1 MNGIAQ
7 TLRRASS
14 SVEDFRGDYDRLTAM
29 MRASWEQ
36 NDAPPFLYTPEF
48 LADWFRYPGSSF
60 SLAPT
65 IYRGSEPIAFAVGY
79 PRRVMI
85 GGAER
90 RILISTFLTVAPERK
105 SSGCG
110 VVVWGELMRRAAEAG
125 FDGVVNYCVEGAAM
139 DRMIHGICS
148 WLDVPLLRVTSFSYL
163 HTAMRIPPAE
173 AGGPG
178 PCPSPGHLCRAAAE
192 MPRHAEIS
200 RLWTEHEA
208 AWQLNRLGAVS
219 VKAGPDE
226 RPAVLTGYVTS
237 VADAVRTRFLV
248 IEDALWGDLAAHG
261 RETLVRGLL
270 AKAAAAGARVAIL
283 PLLRYSDT
291 RPFVAAGFVPAQHTM
306 HCYLTMWSDP
316 LVGRSA
322 HGLYLDVI

>member
-14 SVEDFRGDYDRLTAM
+14 SVEDFRGDYDRLAAM

-36 NDAPPFLYTPEF
+36 NEAPPFLYTPEF
-48 LADWFRYPGSSF
+48 LADYFRYPGSSF

-79 PRRVMI
+79 PRRAMI

-90 RILISTFLTVAPERK
+90 RILISTFLTVAPEQK

-125 FDGVVNYCVEGAAM
+125 FDGVVNYCVGGAPM
-139 DRMIHGICS
+139 DRMIHGICR
-148 WLDVPLLRVTSFSYL
+148 WLEVPLLRATSFSYL
-163 HTAMRIPPAE
+163 HKSMWIPAAE
-173 AGGPG
+173 AGEPR
-178 PCPSPGHLCRAAAE
+178 PCSSPAHLCSAAAE

-200 RLWTEHEA
+200 RLWTEPEA
-208 AWQLNRLGAVS
+208 AWQLTRLGAVS
-219 VKAGPDE
+219 VNAGPDE
-226 RPAVLTGYVTS
+226 RPSVLSGYVTS

-248 IEDALWGDLAAHG
+248 IDDVLWGDLAAHG
-261 RETLVRGLL
+261 REHQ
-270 AKAAAAGARVAIL
+270 AACHFPGTQI
-283 PLLRYSDT
+283 PE
-291 RPFVAAGFVPAQHTM
+291 PFRHP
-306 HCYLTMWSDP
+306 
-316 LVGRSA
+316 
-322 HGLYLDVI
+322 HG